1 MTSYQAI
8 ISLSVFFATA
18 MNEVGQNTKYDDFNK
33 AFAFK
38 VLAEL
43 MSAQIKFLTSSK
55 RDEVI
60 ELTTVFDVFEKLL
73 VVGRNEENGV
83 LTDAMLE
90 LIKDQR
96 NYFNS
101 DQT

>member
-8 ISLSVFFATA
+8 IALSVFFAKA
-18 MNEVGQNTKYDDFNK
+18 MNEVGQTTKYDDFNK
-33 AFAFK
+33 AFALK
-38 VLAEL
+38 VLSEL
-43 MSAQIKFLTSSK
+43 MFRQIQFLISV
-55 RDEVI
+55 REEVL

-96 NYFNS
+96 NYFNN
-101 DQT
+101 DQA